1 MSLCAWGAGGV
12 GHAGGGVCT
21 CVSWGRCAWGCVRPP
36 GRLVPLPGLRPPG
49 VCPACTSSPLP
60 PDAGPVT
67 HPRGLGPALR
77 DPGGSWDAGARGVWQ
92 VATPGTGPKDLL
104 ALRVWGE
111 GSSQPQARRR
121 YLSPRR
127 HAAPLR
133 PHKASPLQCKQTP
146 HAPGTLCQRY
156 RSSW

>member
-1 MSLCAWGAGGV
+1 MGVYVCELGQVCVGLCEAP
-12 GHAGGGVCT
+12 
-21 CVSWGRCAWGCVRPP
+21 RPP
-36 GRLVPLPGLRPPG
+36 RPSARSPAPGGLPSLHI
-49 VCPACTSSPLP
+49 VTSAP

-77 DPGGSWDAGARGVWQ
+77 DPGRRRDAGARGVWQ
-92 VATPGTGPKDLL
+92 VATPGTGPKGLL
-104 ALRVWGE
+104 ALRVPGE
-111 GSSQPQARRR
+111 RSSQPQARRR
-121 YLSPRR
+121 DLSPRR

-156 RSSW
+156 SNSW